1 MNPRHRRRDNRPP
14 RRREENEESLEDVW
28 TPKTEL
34 GKQVKSG
41 EITSLDQILL
51 SGRKILEPEIVDF
64 LLPDL
69 ETDLILIGQ
78 SKGKFG
84 GGKRRA
90 LRQTQK
96 KTKQGNK
103 MTFTALAVV
112 GNRNGYLGLGVGKSK
127 ETRPATQKATKDAK
141 INIALIGRGCGSWE
155 CGCGEPHSL
164 PFDIE
169 SRASSVRVKMMPAP
183 KGTGLVV
190 QDELKKLMRLAGIK
204 DVWSKTR
211 GQTGSKIN
219 LITACFSA
227 MKSLIETKIHHQ
239 IKGDL
244 GVTEGKIKEPEKEEV
259 VEEEKKDAK

>member
-1 MNPRHRRRDNRPP
+1 MNPRNQRRDPRPP
-14 RRREENEESLEDVW
+14 RKKEDEESLEDVW

-51 SGRKILEPEIVDF
+51 SGRKILEPEIIDF

-112 GNRNGYLGLGVGKSK
+112 GNRNGYLGVGVGKSK
-127 ETRPATQKATKDAK
+127 ETRPATEKATKDAK
-141 INIALIGRGCGSWE
+141 INISLIGRGCGSWE

-164 PFDIE
+164 PFNIE

-190 QDELKKLMRLAGIK
+190 QDELKKLMTLAGIK
-204 DVWSKTR
+204 DVWSKNT
-211 GQTGSKIN
+211 GQTRKRINHVIATFEALKETSKIRVKED
-219 LITACFSA
+219 LAKCV
-227 MKSLIETKIHHQ
+227 SLGETSK
-239 IKGDL
+239 
-244 GVTEGKIKEPEKEEV
+244 
-259 VEEEKKDAK
+259 